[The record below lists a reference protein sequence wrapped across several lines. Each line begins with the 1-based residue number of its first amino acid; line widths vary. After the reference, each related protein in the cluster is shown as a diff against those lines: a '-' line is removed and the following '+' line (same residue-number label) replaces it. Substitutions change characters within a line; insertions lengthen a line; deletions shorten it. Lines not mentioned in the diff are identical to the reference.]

1 MKPLHHVTREVEVL
15 WQVLKRAVVSKRA
28 FANKHSTSGGGGVC
42 MWGEGFSY
50 FCNVCFYN
58 NDRSKNKN

>member
-1 MKPLHHVTREVEVL
+1 MKPLLHVTREVEVL
-15 WQVLKRAVVSKRA
+15 WQVLKRAIVSKRA
-28 FANKHSTSGGGGVC
+28 SANKHSTLGGMVC
-42 MWGEGFSY
+42 VCAGEGFSY